1 MSTWNL
7 TIRISP
13 NTIKTY
19 KVFSIMLLVDFI
31 NITEPNEPKVLDGS
45 TVLSTV
51 INAPNLK
58 KIYIFSIILI
68 SNNKYK

>member
-1 MSTWNL
+1 
-7 TIRISP
+7 
-13 NTIKTY
+13 
-19 KVFSIMLLVDFI
+19 MLLVDFI